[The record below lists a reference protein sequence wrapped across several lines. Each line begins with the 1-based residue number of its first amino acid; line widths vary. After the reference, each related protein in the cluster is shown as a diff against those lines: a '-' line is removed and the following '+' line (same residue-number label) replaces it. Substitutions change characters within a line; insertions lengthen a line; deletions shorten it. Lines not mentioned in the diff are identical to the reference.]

1 VQEMSCSLCW
11 IDTVYL
17 ATYGL
22 SKETAVQYFL
32 HPSNPFRTKN
42 TTTNDRLVDHEP
54 HVVAR
59 ELTRMVG
66 EQYTTEAVSFENES
80 DPKGLPQVVFVIKHS
95 RRNSDKIGD
104 IVLLNIYYIVDG
116 QIFKS
121 PTVSKS
127 RVTELAALP
136 NTHTCVRQVRDVL
149 TAKLARVVDLCVRG
163 MDEKE
168 WEVVHGITFE
178 ELKVKREKEEKERVE
193 EKEKEA
199 MEDRMD
205 EREDEGEGEEGAV
218 VVLDLRGIS
227 KVDSIFER
235 LEKENLSQGVV

>member
-1 VQEMSCSLCW
+1 MSCSLCW

-121 PTVSKS
+121 PTV
-127 RVTELAALP
+127 
-136 NTHTCVRQVRDVL
+136 RDVL

-205 EREDEGEGEEGAV
+205 EREDEDEGEEGAV